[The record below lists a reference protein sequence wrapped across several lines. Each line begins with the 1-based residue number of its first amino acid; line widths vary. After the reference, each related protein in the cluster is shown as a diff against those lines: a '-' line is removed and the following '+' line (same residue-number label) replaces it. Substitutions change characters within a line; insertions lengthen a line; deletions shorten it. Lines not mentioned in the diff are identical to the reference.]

1 MNYYDNAVEAH
12 EVAELLYKSSKYRFS
27 IYNSC
32 LAMEL
37 YLKSR
42 LQLVD
47 NWEKYEFSHDIINI
61 YRHLT
66 KRFISSKNLLKS
78 VTLGRKYF
86 NESRYPHG
94 DMKAYTKEFAQEFL
108 GHLEDIKNYVDNE
121 CVATLDDLKGSADG
135 LGAS

>member
-12 EVAELLYKSSKYRFS
+12 EVAELLYDSSKYRFS

-47 NWEKYEFSHDIINI
+47 DWEKYEFSHDIINI

-66 KRFISSKNLLKS
+66 KRFISSKDLLKS

-94 DMKAYTKEFAQEFL
+94 DMEAYTKEFAQEFL
-108 GHLEDIKNYVDNE
+108 DHLSDIRNYVDNE
-121 CVATLDDLKGSADG
+121 CVTTLDDLKNRFRGD
-135 LGAS
+135 